1 MLRLR
6 ILSAVIG
13 APIFVAMI
21 WLGPGWFAVAITLLV
36 VIGLFEYY
44 LPWPNKNI
52 YPAVSVGVAFGAALP
67 ILTITGYQSY
77 IPPLLAALVAIALT
91 WQIFAQHRVRAG
103 VDAGVTVLGVLYA
116 GLMPSF
122 LISTRLMAHGRE
134 YLLVAVGAVWACDIA
149 AYFIGRWLGRHKLAP
164 DISPHKT
171 IEGAV
176 AGVIA
181 TVAATAAGAAAGWLS
196 WPQAIALG
204 ALVGVLAQVGDL
216 VASMLKR
223 EVGIKDYGTAI
234 PGHGGILDRFDG
246 LFFTAPFVFFLLN
259 YLK

>member
-21 WLGPGWFAVAITLLV
+21 WLGSGWFATAITVLA

-52 YPAVSVGVAFGAALP
+52 FPATWAGIAFGASLP
-67 ILTITGYQSY
+67 ILTIFGLQAYVPT
-77 IPPLLAALVAIALT
+77 LLAILVAAALM
-91 WQIFAQHRVRAG
+91 WQIFARRRVRAG

-116 GLMPSF
+116 GLLPSF

-149 AYFIGRWLGRHKLAP
+149 AYFFGRWLGYRKLAP

-171 IEGAV
+171 VEGAI
-176 AGVIA
+176 AGVLAAI
-181 TVAATAAGAAAGWLS
+181 AATSIGAAVGWLS
-196 WPQAIALG
+196 WPQALALG
-204 ALVGVLAQVGDL
+204 GLVGVLAQIGDL

-259 YLK
+259 LLH

>member
-21 WLGPGWFAVAITLLV
+21 WLGSTWFAAAITLLV
-36 VIGLFEYY
+36 IIGLFEYF

-52 YPAVSVGVAFGAALP
+52 FPAMWAGIAFGAALP
-67 ILTITGYQSY
+67 ILTIAGYTRFVA
-77 IPPLLAALVAIALT
+77 PELAILVAVVLI
-91 WQIFAQHRVRAG
+91 WQIFAPRRVRAG

-116 GLMPSF
+116 GLLPSY
-122 LISTRLMAHGRE
+122 LISTRLLLHGRE
-134 YLLVAVGAVWACDIA
+134 FILSAVACVWACDIA
-149 AYFIGRWLGRHKLAP
+149 AYFVGRLIGRHKLAP

-176 AGVIA
+176 AGV
-181 TVAATAAGAAAGWLS
+181 VAAVAAAAVAAAVGWLS

-204 ALVGVLAQVGDL
+204 LLTGVLAQIGDL

-246 LFFTAPFVFFLLN
+246 LFFTAPFVYFLL
-259 YLK
+259 YFLK